1 MDKGAMGLCQ
11 VRKSIRKGGKHRNGH
26 PEAVRDAPRPATFR
40 KARREEPERA
50 DSENEPGEDSDVA
63 LFCEQLA
70 TAIDRGTVVDLLGLQ
85 PLTRSPAVPS
95 NIAHMRPAHPTK
107 PTSCGPTNI
116 PQVSFANHS
125 ARASAATA
133 ERLLWNVVATPDMMR
148 AHAQTIRCDAYGRA
162 NAYPQL

>member
-1 MDKGAMGLCQ
+1 MLRVASNC
-11 VRKSIRKGGKHRNGH
+11 
-26 PEAVRDAPRPATFR
+26 PATR
-40 KARREEPERA
+40 QCTSGELTLPERPTYGTT
-50 DSENEPGEDSDVA
+50 SFA

-85 PLTRSPAVPS
+85 PLTRPPAVPS